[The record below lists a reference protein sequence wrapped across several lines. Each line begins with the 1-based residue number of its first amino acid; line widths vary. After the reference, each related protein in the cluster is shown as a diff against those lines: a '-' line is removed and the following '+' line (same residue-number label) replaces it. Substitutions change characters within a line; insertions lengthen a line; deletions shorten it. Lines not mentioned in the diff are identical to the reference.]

1 MNMLNKLLFTGVFLA
16 SITLGNVMAS
26 PIQDLQKVGSAK
38 LEVFFFDI
46 YYSELF
52 SEDGQYQP
60 GTYPLALQIKY
71 LRDIKAKD
79 LIERTD
85 KEWKKLGYTDEQTN
99 SWLHRLEEIWP
110 DIKEDDMLTLRVEE
124 GGTSVFYFNNDPI
137 GEMDDDNFGKSF
149 LAIWL
154 DEDCSYPKLR
164 KKLIGG

>member
-1 MNMLNKLLFTGVFLA
+1 MAQVKKLCLFGVFL
-16 SITLGNVMAS
+16 TLLIAGNTMAS
-26 PIQDLQKVGSAK
+26 PIQDLQRVGSAK

-52 SEDGQYQP
+52 SENGNYQP
-60 GTYPLALQIKY
+60 NDYPLALQIKY

-85 KEWKKLGYTDEQTN
+85 EEWKKLGFTREQTQ
-99 SWLHRLEEIWP
+99 SWLNTLEQIWP
-110 DIKEDDMLTLRVEE
+110 DIDKNDVLTLRVEE
-124 GGTSVFYFNNDPI
+124 NGSSAFYFNDKLI
-137 GEMDDDNFGKSF
+137 GEMDDKNFGQSF

-154 DEDCSYPKLR
+154 DEECSFPKLR